1 MIPFFVLSCP
11 LRRSMARQHSEQERE
26 TALQPDVRKGRSVHA
41 KPRSTWGMHRGGLC
55 VSETGFILRRD
66 ALLANCCV
74 QVQVPDSCIA
84 ARSPFQA
91 VVPADASVLFGA
103 DDDSR
108 MRITADNDRTCLCHD
123 LADVHDSYSFL
134 SSKLVY
140 LIIAGMN
147 HKRNQTA
154 LSSQTVVHNCWKQT
168 SFCIRLRTGRIA
180 VHECPGALHPVNGTR
195 HDTAC
200 IAAAFP

>member
-1 MIPFFVLSCP
+1 MPIAPVHGPAAFGTGKRNRFTAGCP
-11 LRRSMARQHSEQERE
+11 KGPLCTCKTPQHM
-26 TALQPDVRKGRSVHA
+26 
-41 KPRSTWGMHRGGLC
+41 GMYRGGLC

-168 SFCIRLRTGRIA
+168 SFCIRLRTGGIA